1 MRPLVAFKEGRFI
14 TDVMTS
20 FGGGARLYQ
29 EAGALEDLRPL
40 PGFRNPIDGTGDA
53 VGGTWVGMRLRYWCV
68 AYNTS
73 LVAAADLP
81 RTWDDLLA
89 NPVWRGGNIGVGD
102 RPQLWLLMLWK
113 AYGQDWTTD
122 YIDRFFR
129 VVKPQ
134 LRKEGMNAL
143 ISLNA
148 AGEFKLTL
156 PAADYATKLAVDKKA
171 PIGWRCPE
179 PIPTAVSQLGVI
191 KGNPHPN
198 ASRLWVNWFQIGRAH
213 V

>member
-1 MRPLVAFKEGRFI
+1 ML
-14 TDVMTS
+14 
-20 FGGGARLYQ
+20 
-29 EAGALEDLRPL
+29 
-40 PGFRNPIDGTGDA
+40 FR
-53 VGGTWVGMRLRYWCV
+53 
-68 AYNTS
+68 S
-73 LVAAADLP
+73 
-81 RTWDDLLA
+81 
-89 NPVWRGGNIGVGD
+89 VGD

-198 ASRLWVNWFQIGRAH
+198 ASRLWVNWFLSKEGQIAQYAADQSPPAHRELQTKEIGRAH